1 MQQVLEA
8 IKPIA
13 IQGVKGSFHEIAA
26 KKYFGE
32 DIRLEMCDS
41 FPQLFESIET
51 GKSTFGVV
59 AIENTVAGTILPNYA
74 LLRNSD
80 YKVIG
85 EVYLRIEH
93 QLLALQGTK
102 IADLKEVYSHPMAI
116 NQCRA
121 FFRKHPHIK
130 LISADDTAASAAR
143 LAESQEKTRGAIA
156 SRLASTTY
164 DLEILAESIEDNKR
178 NFTRFL
184 IISDD
189 EEVRVPKEKI
199 NKATLSFIVAHKAG
213 HLSQILQVF
222 SAYDMSL
229 SKIQSL
235 PIVGQEWQYF
245 FHVDLEFEE
254 YERYLQSL
262 AAVRPLLSE
271 LKVLGEYP
279 KGDKN
284 VS

>member
-8 IKPIA
+8 TKPIA

-32 DIRLEMCDS
+32 KIQLEMCDS
-41 FPQLFESIET
+41 FPSLFQSMESGI
-51 GKSTFGVV
+51 STFGVL

-74 LLRNSD
+74 LLRNSA

-93 QLLALQGTK
+93 QLLVIKGQA
-102 IADLKEVYSHPMAI
+102 IEDLEEVYSHPMAI

-121 FFRKHPHIK
+121 FFRQYPHIK
-130 LISADDTAASAAR
+130 LISADDTAASAQR
-143 LAESQEKTRGAIA
+143 LAESQTSGQGAIA
-156 SRLASTTY
+156 SRLAATTY
-164 DLEILAESIEDNKR
+164 ELDILAESIEDNKR

-184 IISDD
+184 IITDD
-189 EEVRVPKEKI
+189 KKASAPVIAI
-199 NKATLSFIVAHKAG
+199 NKASLSFKVPHEAG
-213 HLSQILQVF
+213 HLSQILQVL

-245 FHVDLEFEE
+245 FHVDLEFDE
-254 YERYLQSL
+254 YERYLQAL
-262 AAVRPLLSE
+262 AAVRPLLTE

-279 KGDKN
+279 RGEKN
-284 VS
+284 VR

>member
-1 MQQVLEA
+1 MHQVLQA
-8 IKPIA
+8 TKPIA
-13 IQGVKGSFHEIAA
+13 IQGVQGSFHEIAA
-26 KKYFGE
+26 KKYFGNE
-32 DIRLEMCDS
+32 IKLEMCDS
-41 FPQLFESIET
+41 FPGLFQAMES
-51 GKSTFGVV
+51 GRSSFGVV

-74 LLRNSD
+74 LLRNSS

-93 QLLALQGTK
+93 HLLALKGCK
-102 IADLKEVYSHPMAI
+102 IEDLEEVYSHPMAI
-116 NQCRA
+116 NQCRH
-121 FFRKHPHIK
+121 FFRSYPYIK

-143 LAESQEKTRGAIA
+143 LAQNQTQGQAAIA
-156 SRLASTTY
+156 SRLAAETY
-164 DLEILAESIEDNKR
+164 ELEILAESIEDNKR

-184 IISDD
+184 IITDD
-189 EEVRVPKEKI
+189 MDFQAKEKDI
-199 NKATLSFIVAHKAG
+199 NKASISFNVAHKIG
-213 HLSQILQVF
+213 HLSQILQVL

-229 SKIQSL
+229 SKIQSS

-245 FHVDLEFEE
+245 FHVDLEFDD
-254 YERYLQSL
+254 YERFRQSL
-262 AAVRPLLSE
+262 NAINPLLSE

>member
-1 MQQVLEA
+1 MHQVLQA
-8 IKPIA
+8 TKPIA
-13 IQGVKGSFHEIAA
+13 IQGVQGSFHEIAA
-26 KKYFGE
+26 KKYFGNE
-32 DIRLEMCDS
+32 IKLEMCDS
-41 FPQLFESIET
+41 FPGLFQAMES
-51 GKSTFGVV
+51 GRSSFGVV

-74 LLRNSD
+74 LLRNST

-93 QLLALQGTK
+93 QLLGLQGSR
-102 IADLKEVYSHPMAI
+102 IEDLEEVYSHPMAI
-116 NQCRA
+116 NQCRH
-121 FFRKHPHIK
+121 FFRAYPHIK

-143 LAESQEKTRGAIA
+143 LAQSQTPAHAAIA
-156 SRLASTTY
+156 SRLAAETY
-164 DLEILAESIEDNKR
+164 ELEVLAESIEDNKR

-184 IISDD
+184 IITDD
-189 EEVRVPKEKI
+189 MNSRAKEKEI
-199 NKATLSFIVAHKAG
+199 NKASISFIVAHKVG
-213 HLSQILQVF
+213 HLSQILQVL

-229 SKIQSL
+229 SKIQSS

-245 FHVDLEFEE
+245 FHVDLEFDD
-254 YERYLQSL
+254 YERFRQSL
-262 AAVRPLLSE
+262 NAINPLLSE

>member
-1 MQQVLEA
+1 MHQVLQA
-8 IKPIA
+8 TKPIA
-13 IQGVKGSFHEIAA
+13 IQGVQGSFHEIAA
-26 KKYFGE
+26 KKYFGNE
-32 DIRLEMCDS
+32 IELEMCDS
-41 FPQLFESIET
+41 FPGLFQAMES
-51 GKSTFGVV
+51 GRSSFGVV

-74 LLRNSD
+74 LLRNSN

-93 QLLALQGTK
+93 QLLG
-102 IADLKEVYSHPMAI
+102 LKGSTIETLEEVYSHPMAI
-116 NQCRA
+116 NQCRH
-121 FFRKHPHIK
+121 FFRSYPQIK

-143 LAESQEKTRGAIA
+143 LAQSQTKGQAAIA
-156 SRLASTTY
+156 SRLAAETY
-164 DLEILAESIEDNKR
+164 ELEILAESIEDNKR

-184 IISDD
+184 IITDD
-189 EEVRVPKEKI
+189 MDFLAKQEEI
-199 NKATLSFIVAHKAG
+199 NKASISFIVAHKVG
-213 HLSQILQVF
+213 HLSQILQVL

-229 SKIQSL
+229 SKIQSS

-245 FHVDLEFEE
+245 FHVDLEFDD
-254 YERYLQSL
+254 YERFRQSL
-262 AAVRPLLSE
+262 NAINPLLSE